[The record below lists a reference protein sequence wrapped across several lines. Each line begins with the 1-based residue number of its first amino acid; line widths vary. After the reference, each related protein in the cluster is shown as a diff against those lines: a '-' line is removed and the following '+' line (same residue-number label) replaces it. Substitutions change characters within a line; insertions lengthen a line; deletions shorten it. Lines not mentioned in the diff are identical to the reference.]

1 MLEVRDQLGASRV
14 LQDKAA
20 EHPGTNEVGLNTAVQ
35 GFKGD
40 GHLESVV
47 IKGLKTDQVEELHP
61 GAAFIF
67 IGLDSNTA
75 FVKGDVQLDR
85 WRLLTTAENLQT
97 SVEGVFADGD
107 ARAGSTKQV
116 ASAVGERATAA
127 LTIRNYLNRW
137 QSNRGYKGED

>member
-1 MLEVRDQLGASRV
+1 MLEVRGQLGASRV

-20 EHPGTNEVGLNTAVQ
+20 EHPGTIEVRLNTTVQ

-47 IKGLKTDQVEELHP
+47 IKDLKTDQVEELHP

-67 IGLDSNTA
+67 IDLDPNTA

-85 WRLLTTAENLQT
+85 WGYSPWPKTCRPVWKASSLL
-97 SVEGVFADGD
+97 
-107 ARAGSTKQV
+107 
-116 ASAVGERATAA
+116 ATPVRGAP
-127 LTIRNYLNRW
+127 NRW
-137 QSNRGYKGED
+137 PARWDKAPRRR